1 MEYQQDALTATQGI
15 KRAADTRPTFED
27 VQAFLEGAKP
37 GPRGLR
43 LAELLVEDDEF
54 FEDCHDFVQWLFPLN
69 SASAYHP
76 KAPVLTVD
84 ELAAFSH
91 EAFAGTERAF
101 ERMMS
106 FYGLVYVRERVMP
119 GPNWDKRMVDWAVI
133 PTHNSLRL
141 TRILR
146 SLSMQ
151 GHHVR
156 AQALLGFLN
165 GLFAD
170 AHVPEQRREERKY
183 WQQAV
188 MQPWANG
195 LV

>member
-1 MEYQQDALTATQGI
+1 MRHQQDALAAQGVM
-15 KRAADTRPTFED
+15 AAFGVRPTFEE
-27 VQAFLEGAKP
+27 VQSFLEGVKP
-37 GPRGLR
+37 GPRGL
-43 LAELLVEDDEF
+43 LLGELLTRDDEF

-76 KAPVLTVD
+76 KAPVLTVE
-84 ELAAFSH
+84 ELAAFSPD
-91 EAFAGTERAF
+91 AFAGTERAF
-101 ERMMS
+101 DRMLS

-119 GPNWDKRMVDWAVI
+119 GPNWDTRMQDWAVVT
-133 PTHNSLRL
+133 THNSLRL

-156 AQALLGFLN
+156 AQALLNFLL

-170 AHVPEQRREERKY
+170 SLVPASRLEERAY
-183 WQQAV
+183 WKQAV

-195 LV
+195 LQ